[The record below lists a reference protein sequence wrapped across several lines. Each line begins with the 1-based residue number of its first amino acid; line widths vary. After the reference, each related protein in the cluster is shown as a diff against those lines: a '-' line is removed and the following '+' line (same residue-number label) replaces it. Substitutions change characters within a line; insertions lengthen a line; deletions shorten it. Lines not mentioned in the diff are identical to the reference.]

1 MSYRTDLTARLIEI
15 PFRLAERRCS
25 RQYLA
30 ADFGVDA
37 KTISRDIDAL
47 GRQYP
52 IISRRIGREVFYEFA
67 DGFEFKFPQ
76 FSISELA
83 TLLLAQESIAGIGM
97 TTPHSPYSVFADSL
111 LSKVRASLPRSI
123 RDKMDAL
130 ARVYG
135 SAAIPAKDFAK
146 HSQTIEQLA
155 SCAIREKRIN
165 IHYHTLNT
173 DKEEARILEP
183 YAVYFD
189 PDGATLKLVAFDAKH
204 GVPRVFS
211 VDRVTTIKELDETF
225 KRPADF
231 NLKSYLEENCFNGI
245 HGEPITV
252 RLKAVGVTAR
262 IFAERKFHPS
272 QKVIE
277 KKQKRGASSEEIT
290 IELRVAGG
298 RGLHRF
304 ILSYLPEIEVVA
316 PAELRAEISELLK
329 AGAEKMNT
337 KKLSAKA

>member
-25 RQYLA
+25 RQALA
-30 ADFGVDA
+30 RDFNVDA

-52 IISRRIGREVFYEFA
+52 IIACRIGREVFYEFA

-76 FSISELA
+76 FSISELS
-83 TLLLAQESIAGIGM
+83 TLLLAQKSIAGIGITAAM
-97 TTPHSPYSVFADSL
+97 SPYAVSAASL
-111 LSKVRASLPRSI
+111 LSKVRSALPNSI
-123 RDKMDAL
+123 RAKMDAL
-130 ARVYG
+130 ALVYG
-135 SAAIPAKDFAK
+135 SAAIPAKNFAK
-146 HSQTIEQLA
+146 HAEKLERLA
-155 SCAIREKRIN
+155 SSAVQEKRIR
-165 IHYHTLNT
+165 IRYHALNS
-173 DKEEARILEP
+173 DREESRTLEP

-189 PDGATLKLVAFDAKH
+189 PDGATLKLVAFDPKH
-204 GVPRVFS
+204 QAPRVFS
-211 VDRVTTIKELDETF
+211 IDRITAVRELNEKF

-231 NLKSYLEENCFNGI
+231 DLKSYLDENCFNGI
-245 HGEPITV
+245 HGAPLTV

-272 QKVIE
+272 QKTIGR
-277 KKQKRGASSEEIT
+277 KQKHGPHPEEIT

-316 PAELRAEISELLK
+316 PPELRAEISELLNAVLAK
-329 AGAEKMNT
+329 TEARKS
-337 KKLSAKA
+337 SAKV